1 MTTPSKLKPGA
12 MVRRKGEPNAPIFTF
27 VARHGSKYCR
37 CQCDRY
43 KGLAGPDDA
52 GFVDVSD
59 WDMARKYER
68 VFVRPNTQVERPG
81 NPVRS
86 DA

>member
-1 MTTPSKLKPGA
+1 MRMNMATPSTLKPGA
-12 MVRRKGEPNAPIFTF
+12 MVRRKGDPTAPIFVF

-43 KGLAGPDDA
+43 KGLDGPDDL

-68 VFVRPNTQVERPG
+68 VFMRPNTEAQAR
-81 NPVRS
+81 
-86 DA
+86 

>member
-1 MTTPSKLKPGA
+1 MATPSKLKPGA
-12 MVRRKGEPNAPIFTF
+12 MVRRKGDPTAPIFVF

-43 KGLAGPDDA
+43 KGLDGPDDL

-68 VFVRPNTQVERPG
+68 VFMRPNAQSKPPAESG
-81 NPVRS
+81 S
-86 DA
+86 A